1 MKSEWARVVCSNFI
15 SLRVL
20 QFSECNTVQGDY
32 FYERGNRRKSK
43 KAFRNGKTL
52 QKERIFAS
60 ASFFFWRS
68 DNRGSKWKKIVSSFD
83 ELKSRNRIQTG
94 KLGMEMIQDG
104 EPSCSS

>member
-52 QKERIFAS
+52 QKERVFAS
-60 ASFFFWRS
+60 ASFFLSAATIEGR
-68 DNRGSKWKKIVSSFD
+68 NGKK
-83 ELKSRNRIQTG
+83 
-94 KLGMEMIQDG
+94 
-104 EPSCSS
+104 